1 MNKNAC
7 WPDSSMNEKRM
18 NHTLKGEGRRESKR
32 RMESMWGW
40 KGQCFSIHRVFSCSY
55 SSSLCGVGSY
65 RYQLYPLRGEVQR
78 YVSWP
83 TRMHLCP
90 HVEIYCTGVPPF
102 LPSSPSGACTHGETY
117 QPSLLSFL
125 ILSAVFFTSVFPRW
139 TPNLASY

>member
-18 NHTLKGEGRRESKR
+18 NHTLKGEREEGKVREEWKVCEDGKASVCLFT
-32 RMESMWGW
+32 ESSPVLTYPAYVELAPIG
-40 KGQCFSIHRVFSCSY
+40 ISY
-55 SSSLCGVGSY
+55 ILSGVKY
-65 RYQLYPLRGEVQR
+65 RG
-78 YVSWP
+78 
-83 TRMHLCP
+83 TCHGRMHLCP

-125 ILSAVFFTSVFPRW
+125 ILSAVFFTSVFPR
-139 TPNLASY
+139 